1 MPRGNG
7 TGPLGKG
14 PMTGRAAGTCAGN
27 GKPAVAAPADSN
39 DLGLGR
45 GGKGRGCGGAGK
57 ARGCGKAHFRGGLKS
72 DIETN

>member
-14 PMTGRAAGTCAGN
+14 PMTGRAAGTCEGN
-27 GKPAVAAPADSN
+27 GNPAVVTPADRN
-39 DLGLGR
+39 DLGVGR

-57 ARGCGKAHFRGGLKS
+57 GRGCGKGRNRGGVKR
-72 DIETN
+72 DI